1 MKKFIKIGK
10 EKVEVSEELH
20 KEYYKADRRRRYL
33 EEDIKVGRTY
43 IDPETGRP
51 IYIPSKE
58 DSIERLM
65 DQGVS
70 FQDGQSV
77 EDIVC
82 DRAILLILQ
91 EALKELDD
99 EERKILN
106 GLYYEELTIREIG
119 QRINKSH
126 VTVGKKHKKILEKL
140 KKYFNKKGY
149 QDSSYI
155 S

>member
-10 EKVEVSEELH
+10 EQVEVSEELY
-20 KEYYKADRRRRYL
+20 KEYYKMDRRRRYL
-33 EEDIKVGRTY
+33 EQDVKVGGID

-149 QDSSYI
+149 QDSSNR
-155 S
+155 